1 MRKKTM
7 KGAADLQKRMDDY
20 EKKPF
25 YKKKY
30 VMNRTNSLA
39 EMKRIYVW
47 LTGTKK
53 GVYEFEARLKEE
65 FPGAKRMRGKNV
77 EWYFSQDAL
86 WEFLLADPRFVKV
99 IEARRVSD
107 FEELCARAYVY

>member
-7 KGAADLQKRMDDY
+7 KGAADLQKRMDNY

-65 FPGAKRMRGKNV
+65 FPGAKRMRGNGIYHRNNPILPKRMR
-77 EWYFSQDAL
+77 
-86 WEFLLADPRFVKV
+86 LLFFRCHS
-99 IEARRVSD
+99 RRQTLTAKSNT
-107 FEELCARAYVY
+107 

>member
-1 MRKKTM
+1 
-7 KGAADLQKRMDDY
+7 MDDY

-30 VMNRTNSLA
+30 VTNRTNSLV
-39 EMKRIYVW
+39 EVKRIYAW

-53 GVYEFEARLKEE
+53 GVYEFEVRLKKE

-77 EWYFSQDAL
+77 E
-86 WEFLLADPRFVKV
+86 
-99 IEARRVSD
+99 
-107 FEELCARAYVY
+107 